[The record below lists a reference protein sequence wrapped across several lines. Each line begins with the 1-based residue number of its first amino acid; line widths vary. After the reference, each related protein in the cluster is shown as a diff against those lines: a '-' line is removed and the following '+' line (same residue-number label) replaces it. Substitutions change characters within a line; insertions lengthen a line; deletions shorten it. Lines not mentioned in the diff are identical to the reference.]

1 MVVIF
6 RFDRKIQFLPLD
18 SPIKSRNDRQF
29 IGSLRKTLE
38 ELFQKAKETIKKYRM
53 LSGQER
59 VLVALSGG
67 PDSVCLLYV
76 LKDLKEEFRLD
87 LSVLYVDHGLR
98 PEEAVGEM
106 EFCKNLC
113 AKLKLP
119 FLTKAIDV
127 KSYAEEMKLN
137 KQEAARELRYR
148 VFDATAHEINADE
161 VALGHTADDQAETLI
176 MRLLRGSGPAG
187 LSGIPPV
194 RGKFIRP
201 LIAIQRKEIKQYLEG
216 ERIDF
221 IIDSS
226 NLKKDYLRNKIRLS
240 LMPLIE
246 EMNPNIID
254 TLSRTAA
261 IFGEEERYFEILVAK
276 TLMKLISRKKDS
288 HIELFLSPLVA
299 MEKIILRRTLRRAI
313 DETKGLRGISF
324 VHIEDIIELIKMG
337 RAGDRL
343 YLPHGMRA
351 IKAYSTFTL
360 TSEPPVRLST
370 CTLVV
375 PGEMIVKEEG
385 ILIKASI
392 QDSQELE
399 IKDRKPLDVFA
410 AFDADRLIFPL
421 IIRSRKEGDFFYP
434 LGFGK
439 KKKIQDFFVDEKVP
453 RDERDAI
460 PLIVSGEDI
469 IWVVGYRGDERF
481 KVTDETKK
489 VLKFEVKK
497 LNK

>member
-1 MVVIF
+1 
-6 RFDRKIQFLPLD
+6 
-18 SPIKSRNDRQF
+18 
-29 IGSLRKTLE
+29 LE

-98 PEEAVGEM
+98 PEEAVGEK

-119 FLTKAIDV
+119 FLTKSIDV

-137 KQEAARELRYR
+137 KQEAARKLRYR
-148 VFDATAHEINADE
+148 VFDDTAHEINAGK

-221 IIDSS
+221 IVDSS

-261 IFGEEERYFEILVAK
+261 IFREEERYFEILVAR
-276 TLMKLISRKKDS
+276 TLMKLISRKTDS

-299 MEKIILRRTLRRAI
+299 MEKIILRRALRRAI

-360 TSEPPVRLST
+360 TSKPPVRLST
-370 CTLVV
+370 YSLEV
-375 PGEMIVKEEG
+375 PGETVLKEAG
-385 ILIKASI
+385 ILLHASI
-392 QDSQELE
+392 LENQEIE
-399 IKDRKPLDVFA
+399 TKDFRTSAPDFHPATTQVLFDV
-410 AFDADRLIFPL
+410 DKLNFPL
-421 IIRSRKEGDFFYP
+421 IVRPRKEGDFFYP
-434 LGFGK
+434 HGFGK
-439 KKKIQDFFVDEKVP
+439 KKKLQDFFVDEKVP

-469 IWVVGYRGDERF
+469 VWVAGYRGDERF

-489 VLKFEVKK
+489 VLKLEVKK
-497 LNK
+497 LKSY

>member
-1 MVVIF
+1 
-6 RFDRKIQFLPLD
+6 
-18 SPIKSRNDRQF
+18 
-29 IGSLRKTLE
+29 LE

-76 LKDLKEEFRLD
+76 LKNLKEEFNLA

-98 PEEAVGEM
+98 PEEVAKEV
-106 EFCKNLC
+106 EFCENLC
-113 AKLKLP
+113 AKFNLP
-119 FLTKAIDV
+119 FLTKSIDV
-127 KSYAEEMKLN
+127 KSYAKENKLN
-137 KQEAARELRYR
+137 MQEAARELRYR
-148 VFDATAHEINADE
+148 VFDDTAHEINADK

-187 LSGIPPV
+187 LSAIPPV

-201 LIAIQRKEIKQYLEG
+201 LIAIQRKEIKQYFEG

-226 NLKKDYLRNKIRLS
+226 NLKKDYIRNKIRLS

-254 TLSRTAA
+254 TLSRTTA
-261 IFGEEERYFEILVAK
+261 IFREEERYFEILVAK
-276 TLMKLISRKKDS
+276 TLMKLISRKTDS
-288 HIELFLSPLVA
+288 QIELFLSPLEA
-299 MEKIILRRTLRRAI
+299 MEKVILRRTLRRAI
-313 DETKGLRGISF
+313 DETKGLRGINF
-324 VHIEDIIELIKMG
+324 VHIEDIIELIKRG
-337 RAGDRL
+337 KAGDRL

-351 IKAYSTFTL
+351 IKAYSTFIL

-370 CTLVV
+370 YSLEV
-375 PGEMIVKEEG
+375 PGETVLKEAG
-385 ILIKASI
+385 ILIRASI
-392 QDSQELE
+392 QESQESE
-399 IKDRKPLDVFA
+399 IKDQRPSAVVA
-410 AFDADRLIFPL
+410 VFDADRLIFPL
-421 IIRSRKEGDFFYP
+421 MIRPRKEGDFFYP
-434 LGFGK
+434 YGFGK
-439 KKKIQDFFVDEKVP
+439 KKKLQDFFVDEKVP

-460 PLIVSGEDI
+460 PLILSEENIV
-469 IWVVGYRGDERF
+469 WVVGYRGDERV

-489 VLKFEVKK
+489 VLKLEAKK
-497 LNK
+497 LK